1 MQSSGSR
8 GCRMLATVERLQA
21 ELQRWQSGSS
31 LTDEKAELG
40 KWKSQK
46 NRSQRGAVAAKEE
59 RQ

>member
-1 MQSSGSR
+1 
-8 GCRMLATVERLQA
+8 MLAATVERLQA